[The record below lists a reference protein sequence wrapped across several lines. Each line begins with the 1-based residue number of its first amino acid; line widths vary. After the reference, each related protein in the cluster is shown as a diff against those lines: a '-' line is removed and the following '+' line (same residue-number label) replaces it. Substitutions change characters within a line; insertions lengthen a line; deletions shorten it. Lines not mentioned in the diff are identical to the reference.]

1 MISETR
7 GAAARIHRAATVV
20 ILGAALVFAGCNRRA
35 AEGEAASTTP
45 SAAPTASAPAAVVAT
60 ILADAGADAEA
71 REPRKPREIRGKILC
86 FGDSITQAEWPGKI
100 APEERWVTQLGK
112 KSADIK
118 AVNAGKNGRKTTAI
132 DELQKAIDENGD
144 AATVLLFLGVNDMKH
159 ETVGVV
165 ERATANL
172 GKMVDLAREKLPKAE
187 IVIMAPIDVNVE
199 KLTPFFTS
207 EGLGPDTAHF
217 MRALAKAY
225 ESLAKKKG
233 TRFINLYRAVSK
245 ENIEDGVHANGKGQ
259 IQIADAVWKG
269 LTQR

>member
-7 GAAARIHRAATVV
+7 ETAAWIPLAAAALAAALALVGCSKRATEGDATATTSTTATTTATAATTA
-20 ILGAALVFAGCNRRA
+20 ILV
-35 AEGEAASTTP
+35 
-45 SAAPTASAPAAVVAT
+45 
-60 ILADAGADAEA
+60 DAGPDAEA
-71 REPRKPREIRGKILC
+71 RRPREPREIHGKILC

-112 KSADIK
+112 KSAEIK

-132 DELQKAIDENGD
+132 DELQKAIDANAD

-172 GKMVDLAREKLPKAE
+172 GKMVDLTREKLPKAE
-187 IVIMAPIDVNVE
+187 IVILAPIDVNVD
-199 KLTPFFTS
+199 KLTPFFKS

-233 TRFINLYRAVSK
+233 TRFINLYRAVSQ
-245 ENIEDGVHANGKGQ
+245 ENLEDGAHANRKAQ

>member
-7 GAAARIHRAATVV
+7 GTAARIHLAAT
-20 ILGAALVFAGCNRRA
+20 LGAALVFFGCGKRA
-35 AEGEAASTTP
+35 PEGEAASTTSP
-45 SAAPTASAPAAVVAT
+45 PTASATAAVVAAV
-60 ILADAGADAEA
+60 IPDAGADAEA
-71 REPRKPREIRGKILC
+71 REPRKPRELHGKILC

-112 KSADIK
+112 KSAEIK
-118 AVNAGKNGRKTTAI
+118 AVNAGKNGRKTDAI
-132 DELQKAIDENGD
+132 GELEKALDANAD

-165 ERATANL
+165 EKATTNL
-172 GKMVDLAREKLPKAE
+172 AKMVDLTRQKLPKAE
-187 IVIMAPIDVNVE
+187 IVIVAPIDVNVE
-199 KLTPFFTS
+199 KLTPFFKN

-233 TRFINLYRAVSK
+233 TRFINLYRAVSP
-245 ENIEDGVHANGKGQ
+245 ENLEDGVHANGKGQ